1 MWYEGCIVGLTVLV
15 LLFLKWFLEPYSVY
29 KRRAM
34 VKELEIV
41 EDGVAI
47 EMPGQPYL
55 LSQKSEQFDL
65 SLVVP
70 AYNEEERIG
79 SMLE

>member
-1 MWYEGCIVGLTVLV
+1 MWYEVCIACLTVVV

-41 EDGVAI
+41 EEGKAI

-55 LSQKSEQFDL
+55 MSEKGEQFDL

-70 AYNEEERIG
+70 AYNEEERLP

>member
-1 MWYEGCIVGLTVLV
+1 MVRGLYCLPDCRGSLV
-15 LLFLKWFLEPYSVY
+15 FEVVSRALLRVQAP
-29 KRRAM
+29 RDGQGA
-34 VKELEIV
+34 EIV
-41 EDGVAI
+41 EEGKAI

-55 LSQKSEQFDL
+55 MSEKGEQFDL

-70 AYNEEERIG
+70 AYNEEERLP